1 VNGRAVAAWSAA
13 CLLGVLLS
21 TNPAYRVLV
30 LAAVLAAVLAGVG
43 WARSRRL
50 LAGLGL
56 ALAAAGL
63 LTFATNHLGGDV
75 LFELPAAVP
84 LAGGPW
90 TLESL
95 VYGTSFG
102 IALAAAALAMTPLSL
117 MLETHQVVDALPAP
131 LARTGA
137 VLAASL
143 NLVPS
148 VARSFTAIAEAQR
161 MRGWRPRGPASWGE
175 VVVPAVL
182 TAIEDSIQ
190 LAEAME
196 ARAFGSGPR
205 TRYRPPAWSAADGA
219 VAAAAGLSLA
229 LLIAARALGL
239 LADWHP
245 YPYLVLPVITP
256 LGVAAC
262 LPLFV
267 PAWLWRSP
275 V

>member
-1 VNGRAVAAWSAA
+1 
-13 CLLGVLLS
+13 
-21 TNPAYRVLV
+21 
-30 LAAVLAAVLAGVG
+30 VG

-50 LAGLGL
+50 LLGVGL
-56 ALAAAGL
+56 AVVAASL
-63 LTFATNHLGGDV
+63 LTLATNHLGGDI

-95 VYGTSFG
+95 VYGTCVG
-102 IALAAAALAMTPLSL
+102 VALAAAALAMAPLSL

-143 NLVPS
+143 NLVPA
-148 VARSFTAIAEAQR
+148 VAHSFTAISEAQR

-175 VVVPAVL
+175 VMVPAVL

-205 TRYRPPAWSAADGA
+205 TRYRPPAWSSADAA

-229 LLIAARALGL
+229 LLIAARALGM
-239 LADWHP
+239 LADWFP
-245 YPYLVLPVITP
+245 YPFLVLPVVTP

-262 LPLFV
+262 LPLFL
-267 PAWLWRSP
+267 PAWLWRSRS
-275 V
+275 